1 MEVLSEQKK
10 IAFEQ
15 RFKNVV
21 RDEPMASHTNFRIG
35 GPARLYVIATSSDEL
50 LEMARFAQEQEI
62 PFVLYGGGSNLLV
75 ADEGYEGVVIQAG
88 MRAIVFSGNEVMA
101 EAGAITGLV
110 ARQSVQN
117 GLGGFEWAVGVPGT
131 IGGAVYGNAGCYGG
145 EMKDNV
151 VTVDAIRL
159 RDLEHVTL
167 TNAECD
173 FGYRSS
179 FFKKEPH
186 LILSTTLRIEA
197 AADAES
203 SKARLQWVMDERKA
217 KQPLGESSA
226 GCAFKNWDFENES
239 ELDILKREIPEV
251 PESMLKAKRISAGWL
266 IDQAGMLGASLGDV
280 AVSQKHGNFMVNK
293 GKAKAADVIA
303 LISRVKMKVRDTFG
317 IELEEEVQLIGF

>member
-1 MEVLSEQKK
+1 MKVLSEQKK

-15 RFKNVV
+15 RFKGVV
-21 RDEPMASHTNFRIG
+21 RDELMSSHTNFRIG
-35 GPARLYVIATSSDEL
+35 GPARLYVTASSADEL
-50 LEMARFAQEQEI
+50 VEMVRFAKEQKI
-62 PFVLYGGGSNLLV
+62 PFAVYGGGSNLLV
-75 ADEGYEGVVIQAG
+75 ADEGFEGVVIQAG
-88 MRAIVFSGNEVMA
+88 MRAILFNGNEVTA

-159 RDLEHVTL
+159 SDFERVTL
-167 TNAECD
+167 TNTECA
-173 FGYRSS
+173 FGYRTS

-186 LILSTTLRIEA
+186 LILSTVLRIETAPDIEA
-197 AADAES
+197 A
-203 SKARLQWVMDERKA
+203 KARLQWVMDERKA

-226 GCAFKNWDFENES
+226 GCAFKNWDFDNES
-239 ELDILKREIPEV
+239 QLEILKREIPEV
-251 PESMLKAKRISAGWL
+251 PEGMLKAKRISAGWL
-266 IDQAGMLGASLGDV
+266 IDQANMLGASIGDV
-280 AVSQKHGNFMVNK
+280 AVSEKHGNFMVNK
-293 GKAKAADVIA
+293 GKAKAADVVA

-317 IELEEEVQLIGF
+317 IELEEEVQLLGF